1 VGPTKLE
8 HDERFTVAERASIS
22 LLFDRLERDGITPLM
37 LYCVDR
43 HGYPL
48 AVFATPFTPEV
59 NEALGEAV
67 TGAMQ
72 FAQMTLTQ

>member
-1 VGPTKLE
+1 MGLTKFD
-8 HDERFTVAERASIS
+8 HDDHFTVAERASIS
-22 LLFDRLERDGITPLM
+22 LLFDRLERDGIKPLM

-59 NEALGEAV
+59 NEALGDAV
-67 TGAMQ
+67 TGAME
-72 FAQMTLTQ
+72 FAQMTLTK